1 MDSRVTEFHCIMPM
15 ANIASVMK
23 HGILSFDRA
32 TKLEHHSVAMQS
44 VQDLRD
50 KKQVPGGLQ
59 LHQYANLY
67 FHARNPMLFKR
78 LNEVDSLCVLRVSK
92 QVLAI
97 AGAVI
102 TDQNAASDYVRFLDP
117 SQWKLLPFDDIYA
130 EDWRHPND
138 PIASWKH
145 KARKCAE
152 VLVPNLV
159 DPKFVTGAY
168 VVDAAAAARLM
179 GLGFAPAVTVDRVLF
194 FR

>member
-1 MDSRVTEFHCIMPM
+1 MPM

-78 LNEVDSLCVLRVSK
+78 LNEVDSLCVLRISK
-92 QVLAI
+92 EVLA

-102 TDQNAASDYVRFLDP
+102 TDQNAASD
-117 SQWKLLPFDDIYA
+117 
-130 EDWRHPND
+130 
-138 PIASWKH
+138 
-145 KARKCAE
+145 
-152 VLVPNLV
+152 
-159 DPKFVTGAY
+159 
-168 VVDAAAAARLM
+168 
-179 GLGFAPAVTVDRVLF
+179 
-194 FR
+194 

>member
-15 ANIASVMK
+15 ANIVSVIEN
-23 HGILSFDRA
+23 GILSFDRA
-32 TKLEHHSVAMQS
+32 SKLAHRSVAMQS

-78 LNEVDSLCVLRVSK
+78 LNEVDSLCILRISK

-97 AGAVI
+97 PGVVI

-138 PIASWKH
+138 PIAYWKH

-152 VLVPNLV
+152 VLVPNVV
-159 DPKFVTGAY
+159 DSEFVTGAY
-168 VVDAAAAARLM
+168 VVDAFAAGRLT
-179 GLGFAPAVTVDRVLF
+179 GLGFAHAVTVDRVLF

>member
-1 MDSRVTEFHCIMPM
+1 MESCLSIVRRSWSI
-15 ANIASVMK
+15 
-23 HGILSFDRA
+23 ILLRC
-32 TKLEHHSVAMQS
+32 

-138 PIASWKH
+138 PIAYWKH

>member
-1 MDSRVTEFHCIMPM
+1 MPM

-78 LNEVDSLCVLRVSK
+78 LNEVDSLCVLRISK

-97 AGAVI
+97 PGTVI

-138 PIASWKH
+138 PIAYWKH
-145 KARKCAE
+145 KARKGAE

-159 DPKFVTGAY
+159 DPKFLTGAY
-168 VVDAAAAARLM
+168 VVDASAAARLV